1 MIVEPKREIL
11 LVPLLRAGLRR
22 SWTARD
28 HFLRLAIIPLA
39 VMLTVMVPLQ
49 QAIFQTMAGAHA
61 GSIEAESGA
70 MPQVALLTIVYAA
83 ALNVFAVNWLRQ
95 LTLGMSAA
103 PGVGLS
109 LSGRHLRFFLL
120 IMATSIGSGFL
131 AVILMMVLSGFGIPG
146 ALAALMASLLLWAAL
161 VIRISPTWIGIA
173 LDAPMRLRVAWR
185 RTAGQGFKLLIALL
199 AVEVP
204 LMFVQQAISAL
215 FVVTGFVSVA
225 PMTFI
230 LIPVI
235 LQLIGTAVQL
245 AILVTGFPYFLRETV

>member
-11 LVPLLRAGLRR
+11 LGPLLRAGLRR
-22 SWTARD
+22 SWVARD

-39 VMLTVMVPLQ
+39 VMLTILVPLQ
-49 QAIFQTMAGAHA
+49 RSMLLAMAGAHT
-61 GSIEAESGA
+61 GIPEESGA
-70 MPQVALLTIVYAA
+70 MPQAALLTIAYAA

-103 PGVGLS
+103 PGVGLT

-131 AVILMMVLSGFGIPG
+131 AVILMMVLSSFGMAG
-146 ALAALMASLLLWAAL
+146 VLAALMASLLLWAAL
-161 VIRISPTWIGIA
+161 IVRISPTWIGIA
-173 LDAPMRLRVAWR
+173 LDAPMPLGIAWR

-204 LMFVQQAISAL
+204 LMFLQQAISAL
-215 FVVTGFVSVA
+215 FVATGFLSVA

-230 LIPVI
+230 LVPVI

-245 AILVTGFPYFLRETV
+245 AILVTAFPYFLRETV

>member
-11 LVPLLRAGLRR
+11 LIPLLRAGLRR

-39 VMLTVMVPLQ
+39 VMLTILVPLQ
-49 QAIFQTMAGAHA
+49 KAIFQTMAGAHA
-61 GSIEAESGA
+61 GSIEADGGA
-70 MPQVALLTIVYAA
+70 TPQVALLTIVYAA

-109 LSGRHLRFFLL
+109 LTGRHLRFFLL
-120 IMATSIGSGFL
+120 ITATSIGSGIL
-131 AVILMMVLSGFGIPG
+131 AVILMMALSGFGIPG
-146 ALAALMASLLLWAAL
+146 VLAALMASLLLWAAL
-161 VIRISPTWIGIA
+161 IVRISPTWIGIA
-173 LDAPMRLRVAWR
+173 LDAPMPLGVAWR

-215 FVVTGFVSVA
+215 FVVTGLVSIA
-225 PMTFI
+225 PMTFM

-245 AILVTGFPYFLRETV
+245 AILVTAFPYFLRETV

>member
-11 LVPLLRAGLRR
+11 LGPLLRAGLRR
-22 SWTARD
+22 SWVARD

-39 VMLTVMVPLQ
+39 VMLTILVPLQ
-49 QAIFQTMAGAHA
+49 RAMFQVMPGGH
-61 GSIEAESGA
+61 GGGMPEGSGA
-70 MPQVALLTIVYAA
+70 MPQVALLTIAYAA

-120 IMATSIGSGFL
+120 IMATSIGSGIL
-131 AVILMMVLSGFGIPG
+131 AVILMIVLGSLGIPG
-146 ALAALMASLLLWAAL
+146 VMAALMASLLLWAAL
-161 VIRISPTWIGIA
+161 IVRISPTWIGIA
-173 LDAPMRLRVAWR
+173 LDAPMPLGVAWR

-204 LMFVQQAISAL
+204 LMFLQQAISAL
-215 FVVTGFVSVA
+215 FVATGLLSVA

-245 AILVTGFPYFLRETV
+245 AILVTAFPYFLRETV